1 MPVSELSVGANYRIL
16 GLVALGDLLVGL
28 VLSVI
33 GVVADVQAMA
43 IAGVV
48 LLCSGGGMLAWV
60 ILRRN
65 KPEAL

>member
-1 MPVSELSVGANYRIL
+1 MSDLSVSANYRIL
-16 GLVALGDLLVGL
+16 GLVALGDLLLGL

-33 GVVADVQAMA
+33 GVVVDVQAMA
-43 IAGVV
+43 IVGVV

-60 ILRRN
+60 IMRRN

>member
-1 MPVSELSVGANYRIL
+1 MSDLSVSANYRIL
-16 GLVALGDLLVGL
+16 ALVALGDLLLGL

-43 IAGVV
+43 IVGVV

-60 ILRRN
+60 IMRRN

>member
-1 MPVSELSVGANYRIL
+1 MSDLSVSANYRIL
-16 GLVALGDLLVGL
+16 GVVALGDLFLGL

-43 IAGVV
+43 IVGVV

-60 ILRRN
+60 IMRRN